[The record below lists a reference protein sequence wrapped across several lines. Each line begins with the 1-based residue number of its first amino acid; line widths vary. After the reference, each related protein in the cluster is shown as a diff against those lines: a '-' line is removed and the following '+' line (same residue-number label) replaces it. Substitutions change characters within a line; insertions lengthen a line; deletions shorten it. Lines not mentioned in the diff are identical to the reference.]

1 MPNVLVTPH
10 IAYKTQDA
18 IDYILKTTM
27 ISIEDKLK
35 GGHTNKIN

>member
-27 ISIEDKLK
+27 ISIKDNLK